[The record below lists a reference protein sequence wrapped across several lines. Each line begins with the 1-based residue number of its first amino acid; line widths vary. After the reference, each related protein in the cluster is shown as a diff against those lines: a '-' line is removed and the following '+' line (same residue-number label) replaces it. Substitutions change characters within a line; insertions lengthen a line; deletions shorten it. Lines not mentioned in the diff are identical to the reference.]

1 VVGTTAV
8 SKLKEDAA
16 IDCAVV
22 DNFAVVA
29 YPQCVRLVVNFN
41 NMPGDIADLKVD
53 TSNVAYGDATTSY
66 TNSQSAG
73 ANIASSVTDKLAITT
88 DAAKLTYIAPG
99 LVRVA
104 SAAETSMVETSGTES
119 TITMKEA
126 LQTVVTNTFYS
137 KSKIEVFC
145 GHALVNSVATGTRS
159 LGQYTIKTVAVTTG
173 TPDVTVITLE
183 ESIPASTIAQDCGHD
198 GTAAAANANILI
210 QLVSHVVVTGTD
222 DTNAVKGSGADN
234 SVDLSSMVTA
244 HTGTA
249 LSLEFSL
256 SVSESGG
263 SEYVFASAIGSSH
276 ETATDSG
283 TATATSSYTIMTTQ
297 TTISRG
303 FNKAASSAGT
313 IIGSRKVTTAATITD
328 GSVITDALTAIYHLD
343 GKGTTESIECG
354 GRGLCDSEAGECKC
368 FLGYSGVSCSEQAA
382 LAM

>member
-1 VVGTTAV
+1 MIGSVNTATPSV
-8 SKLKEDAA
+8 KNAA
-16 IDCAVV
+16 AANCATA
-22 DNFAVVA
+22 DNFAAIA

-41 NMPGDIADLKVD
+41 NMPGDIADLEVD

-73 ANIASSVTDKLAITT
+73 ANIASSVTDKLAVTT
-88 DAAKLTYIAPG
+88 DAAKLTYISPS

-104 SAAETSMVETSGTES
+104 SAAADCKVETTGTTT
-119 TITMKEA
+119 TITMA
-126 LQTVVTNTFYS
+126 DTLQSGATNTFYTS
-137 KSKIEVFC
+137 SKIEVFC

-159 LGQYTIKTVAVTTG
+159 LGQYTIAGIDTTTG
-173 TPDVTVITLE
+173 SVITLA

-198 GTAAAANANILI
+198 GTAVAANAKILI
-210 QLVSHVVVTGTD
+210 QSVSHVVVTGTD
-222 DTNAVKGSGADN
+222 DDN
-234 SVDLSSMVTA
+234 TAAGGTDTSVDLSSMVSA

-249 LSLEFSL
+249 LSLELSL
-256 SVSESGG
+256 SVLESGG
-263 SEYVFASAIGSSH
+263 SEYIFASAIGSSH
-276 ETATDSG
+276 EAATQSQTATEK
-283 TATATSSYTIMTTQ
+283 ATSSYTIMTTQ

-303 FNKAASSAGT
+303 HNKAAASAGT
-313 IIGSRKVTTAATITD
+313 IIGSRTVATAGAITD
-328 GSVITDALTAIYHLD
+328 GTATSDTAGAIYHLD